1 MTGPVISLRHS
12 LVRVSEIISA
22 CMILRYLASS
32 LNQFAGVAAKNDWS
46 TSVSYN
52 GADYLGNYFF
62 DNAGGIDT
70 EMGSNRYVKTIRS
83 CTSGLLTCT
92 VGLRLEYCGS
102 PSYWR
107 VAGRWVIRLSL
118 SPSSTPM
125 NPAELW
131 FAHRPRS
138 STAAIPPSR
147 APQPLT
153 QHLPNSLPK
162 TPIPIPA
169 PTKTSVPSSKTAD
182 TSAATVSAPISPSS
196 ARPSSRD
203 TITRFMRPRSPS
215 SGARPRSA
223 IATQRLKASRST
235 GNTGCRLTCAGY
247 ILASV

>member
-1 MTGPVISLRHS
+1 MTGPVISLGHS

-70 EMGSNRYVKTIRS
+70 ETSSNRYVKTIR
-83 CTSGLLTCT
+83 CTG
-92 VGLRLEYCGS
+92 GLRLEYCGS

-107 VAGRWVIRLSL
+107 VAGRWVISLSL
-118 SPSSTPM
+118 SLLSTPL

-138 STAAIPPSR
+138 STAAI
-147 APQPLT
+147 
-153 QHLPNSLPK
+153 
-162 TPIPIPA
+162 
-169 PTKTSVPSSKTAD
+169 
-182 TSAATVSAPISPSS
+182 
-196 ARPSSRD
+196 
-203 TITRFMRPRSPS
+203 
-215 SGARPRSA
+215 
-223 IATQRLKASRST
+223 
-235 GNTGCRLTCAGY
+235 
-247 ILASV
+247 